1 MNGVGGFLAGAI
13 VGRMVLDTSSWSA
26 SVTKVKADQKTIEG
40 MSAKTAQ
47 GFQRMGRTMTIAGAA
62 LLGTMG
68 GLVREYAK
76 AGDEVH
82 KMGLRT
88 GFTAERLSELQYA
101 AQISGTNLNALE
113 KGVKRMAKTITD
125 ASEGMTTYQRA
136 FDRIGVNYEELA
148 RLKPEQQFDAI
159 AEAIA
164 RVEDPTIRAATA
176 QDIFGRAGT
185 QLLPLFDQGVDGM
198 RRLSEKAHELGRI
211 YDEEAAAKA
220 ARLVDAQTSLKTAFQ
235 GLAVSLAENIV
246 PALSKLV
253 EGISSIVGKFNQWAQ
268 AHPGL
273 ASAISKVAIGVG
285 ALLTAL
291 GPLVVMIPR
300 LITGVK
306 GLAVALK

>member
-26 SVTKVKADQKTIEG
+26 SITKVKADQKTLGG

-47 GFQRMGRTMTIAGAA
+47 SFQRMGRTMTIAGAA

-164 RVEDPTIRAATA
+164 RVEDPTIRAAT
-176 QDIFGRAGT
+176 
-185 QLLPLFDQGVDGM
+185 
-198 RRLSEKAHELGRI
+198 
-211 YDEEAAAKA
+211 
-220 ARLVDAQTSLKTAFQ
+220 
-235 GLAVSLAENIV
+235 
-246 PALSKLV
+246 
-253 EGISSIVGKFNQWAQ
+253 
-268 AHPGL
+268 
-273 ASAISKVAIGVG
+273 
-285 ALLTAL
+285 
-291 GPLVVMIPR
+291 
-300 LITGVK
+300 
-306 GLAVALK
+306 